1 MAAAQVVMPCSL
13 LYYVVSAPGAI
24 YIKSVVMG
32 SCYRAHWAMVPSVV
46 SELFGLK
53 SFGALYNFLTLPSPT
68 GSLIFSGVIA
78 SGIYDYETKIQSATN
93 LNMLIDGEALTCY
106 GTICYSIT
114 CGILSV
120 LCLMAFFLSKIVLY
134 RTKRVYTKLY
144 GSS

>member
-1 MAAAQVVMPCSL
+1 MVATQVVMSP
-13 LYYVVSAPGAI
+13 I
-24 YIKSVVMG
+24 
-32 SCYRAHWAMVPSVV
+32 VPSAV

-53 SFGALYNFLTLPSPT
+53 SFCALYNFLTLATPT
-68 GSLIFSGVIA
+68 GSLIFFVIA

-93 LNMLIDGEALTCY
+93 LNMLTNGKALTCY

-120 LCLMAFFLSKIVLY
+120 LCLCLMAFVLSMIVLY
-134 RTKRVYTKLY
+134 RTKRVYAKLY